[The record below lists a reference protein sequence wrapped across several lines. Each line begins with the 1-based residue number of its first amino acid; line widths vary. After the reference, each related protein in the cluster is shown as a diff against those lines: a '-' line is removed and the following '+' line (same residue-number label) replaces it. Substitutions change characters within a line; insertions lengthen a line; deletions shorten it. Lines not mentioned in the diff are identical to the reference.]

1 MSDYYVNHPLHI
13 ILCLLTG
20 GLWLIVYI
28 PLLLKQ
34 GEVRKQRR

>member
-1 MSDYYVNHPLHI
+1 MANDKYYVNHALHI
-13 ILCLLTG
+13 ILTILTG

-34 GEVRKQRR
+34 SALNK